1 MPPKNPSKSKSK
13 SKCQEKKCPV
23 GKVCNPA
30 TGRCIKVRGGTPKSS
45 KSKCQEKK
53 CPVGKVCNPATGRCI
68 KVRGGAPPKSSN
80 SRKSNSLKKSNS
92 RDFKLEVF
100 QSTAGTIE
108 KYLLDHY
115 NGIMP
120 LDKGQYGE
128 VYTFNYK
135 GADRVLKVLSTE
147 TRFSFETSYKEIFVQ
162 KKFAEMGLAP
172 QIYSA
177 RIVALER
184 EDMYRIPE
192 KYTLIEMEKI
202 DGNLEKLMKYKLLS
216 PITIEKI
223 MREILTMI
231 SVYQM
236 NGYSHG
242 DLHWGNIGYKVVGKN
257 SIRLYLI
264 DFGLA
269 CCVYSETLDKETV
282 LYDTTQLLRTKLNL
296 NNNVKNVKN
305 VNKWLKLFYEEIL
318 SHLEKDSKNQI
329 GAAELSKVR
338 NLIDKDVNREDLQLY
353 EKLYIDI
360 FYKEYS
366 QYLDK
371 DIFSISMHKPLENR
385 KIIYRY
391 IATVIDLE

>member
-1 MPPKNPSKSKSK
+1 M
-13 SKCQEKKCPV
+13 
-23 GKVCNPA
+23 
-30 TGRCIKVRGGTPKSS
+30 
-45 KSKCQEKK
+45 
-53 CPVGKVCNPATGRCI
+53 GKVCNPATGRCI

-269 CCVYSETLDKETV
+269 CCVYSETLDKESV
-282 LYDTTQLLRTKLNL
+282 LYDTTQLLRTKRNL